1 MIFKY
6 PYTDLYN
13 LNLDWVIQAIKEVQ
27 QTITDLGTVVNTFN
41 GESGDVTL
49 DAAGI
54 ASIVGGIVNSFNGRS
69 GAVELT
75 EADVNATLIDIVW
88 TSDPGE
94 VIGDLTQTALNELF
108 AAGRRVLI
116 FNNALGEPDR
126 IYFLTRVNDV
136 PTPQQY
142 IPTGAIAGVASVNGQ
157 TGAVTVRGDTIPVSG
172 TDPTTVEDALA
183 AKEDVL
189 TFDSTPT
196 SGSSNPV
203 TSAGIEAADGAIRT
217 SLATL
222 SGTVSG
228 INNRLEAAEQAIT
241 YAEQD
246 ITDLGPYNGLD
257 SDSTTAALAA
267 AQGKALSQQKADL
280 PVVVTVTV
288 DGNGP
293 SMSAADQA
301 KLTSDMIMC
310 WWYNPDKAT
319 KLNSS
324 LNMIPGDGSISWG
337 TNAATASSSTTF
349 TIAFIH
355 SANGGGIASVI
366 KHDSPTAVN
375 ITTIEDCFIV
385 RNSLMVYPNGLVF
398 GSCTLRCDKSLLQP
412 NVWKHVATI
421 SPAPTTRIELAIFNG
436 QNGDY
441 AGFAEI
447 NTLGELTIYTK
458 VSATTIAPGFSVI
471 YYTQQ

>member
-126 IYFLTRVNDV
+126 IYFLTLVNDV

-142 IPTGAIAGVASVNGQ
+142 TPTGAIAGVASVNGQ

-228 INNRLEAAEQAIT
+228 INNRLEAAEQ
-241 YAEQD
+241 D

-267 AQGKALSQQKADL
+267 AQGKALSQQI
-280 PVVVTVTV
+280 
-288 DGNGP
+288 GNLQTGLAYVENGDNA
-293 SMSAADQA
+293 SRAYHYKELILWKGLLYQVISTTGITSGSAF
-301 KLTSDMIMC
+301 TSNNVALANN
-310 WWYNPDKAT
+310 YGGGLNPDITTATGIIYEGTESGANIQRYGKLCIINFVGTRQVHTSEQQLFTIPAGFRPANEVIFVAT
-319 KLNSS
+319 KN
-324 LNMIPGDGSISWG
+324 
-337 TNAATASSSTTF
+337 NA
-349 TIAFIH
+349 
-355 SANGGGIASVI
+355 
-366 KHDSPTAVN
+366 
-375 ITTIEDCFIV
+375 
-385 RNSLMVYPNGLVF
+385 LMQVKIFPNGVCQIWLNP
-398 GSCTLRCDKSLLQP
+398 STL
-412 NVWKHVATI
+412 ATSAKI
-421 SPAPTTRIELAIFNG
+421 YFDGA
-436 QNGDY
+436 Y
-441 AGFAEI
+441 FAE
-447 NTLGELTIYTK
+447 
-458 VSATTIAPGFSVI
+458 
-471 YYTQQ
+471 

>member
-126 IYFLTRVNDV
+126 IYFLTLVNDV

-217 SLATL
+217 SLETL

-228 INNRLEAAEQAIT
+228 INNRLEA
-241 YAEQD
+241 AEQD

-267 AQGKALSQQKADL
+267 AQGKALSQQIENLGPYNGLDSTSTTEALAASQGKILSDLLNIDFYSESGDIRTYAMTKYSNRLKAFYCTSSADGK
-280 PVVVTVTV
+280 PVNE
-288 DGNGP
+288 GGFAISLCRNSYQWGRLLFFP
-293 SMSAADQA
+293 STSANVFY
-301 KLTSDMIMC
+301 TCI
-310 WWYNPDKAT
+310 YNPT
-319 KLNSS
+319 
-324 LNMIPGDGSISWG
+324 PQTWGSWL
-337 TNAATASSSTTF
+337 
-349 TIAFIH
+349 
-355 SANGGGIASVI
+355 SVQL
-366 KHDSPTAVN
+366 S
-375 ITTIEDCFIV
+375 
-385 RNSLMVYPNGLVF
+385 
-398 GSCTLRCDKSLLQP
+398 
-412 NVWKHVATI
+412 
-421 SPAPTTRIELAIFNG
+421 
-436 QNGDY
+436 
-441 AGFAEI
+441 
-447 NTLGELTIYTK
+447 
-458 VSATTIAPGFSVI
+458 
-471 YYTQQ
+471 

>member
-41 GESGDVTL
+41 GRSGDVTL

-126 IYFLTRVNDV
+126 IYFLTLVNDV

-241 YAEQD
+241 
-246 ITDLGPYNGLD
+246 DLGPYNGLD

-267 AQGKALSQQKADL
+267 AQGKALSQQIVNLGGAIAYNETGDNASRSYTAGQYIIWKNSLYTVNSSGIGSGEAITGKVTAVTDGGLNAINNNFGVVAFVPTFNSAITDL
-280 PVVVTVTV
+280 SIRGTDCYYNKTSKTVHLDIVILSRSALIPVTGNTICTVPTEYAPTSERDLGLATVCQSNGTWEPYIESVTIRT
-288 DGNGP
+288 DGTIALGNFIYG
-293 SMSAADQA
+293 
-301 KLTSDMIMC
+301 
-310 WWYNPDKAT
+310 DKAT
-319 KLNSS
+319 
-324 LNMIPGDGSISWG
+324 
-337 TNAATASSSTTF
+337 
-349 TIAFIH
+349 
-355 SANGGGIASVI
+355 
-366 KHDSPTAVN
+366 
-375 ITTIEDCFIV
+375 
-385 RNSLMVYPNGLVF
+385 
-398 GSCTLRCDKSLLQP
+398 TLFALQ
-412 NVWKHVATI
+412 
-421 SPAPTTRIELAIFNG
+421 
-436 QNGDY
+436 
-441 AGFAEI
+441 AEYQI
-447 NTLGELTIYTK
+447 
-458 VSATTIAPGFSVI
+458 
-471 YYTQQ
+471 

>member
-126 IYFLTRVNDV
+126 IYFLTLVNDV

-142 IPTGAIAGVASVNGQ
+142 TPTGAIAGVASVNGQ

-267 AQGKALSQQKADL
+267 AQGKALSQQIDKKADI
-280 PVVVTVTV
+280 PVIVSVNV
-288 DGNGP
+288 DTAGA
-293 SMSAADQA
+293 SMSAADLA
-301 KLTSDMIMC
+301 KLTSDMIIC
-310 WWYNPDKAT
+310 WYTGDRT
-319 KLNSS
+319 KLTAD
-324 LNMIPGDGSISWG
+324 IDIAPGSGQQPTG
-337 TNAATASSSTTF
+337 TASSLTTF

-355 SANGGGIASVI
+355 SANTTAINSVI
-366 KHDSPTAVN
+366 PAPIQRYIAIRD
-375 ITTIEDCFIV
+375 ITLPAGATDYYTFPLDIGTDKTVTSIVPVYEDALLYISV
-385 RNSLMVYPNGLVF
+385 QAWA
-398 GSCTLRCDKSLLQP
+398 LQP
-412 NVWKHVATI
+412 LNASIKALINNRSANSITQRVTFHVFYKQ
-421 SPAPTTRIELAIFNG
+421 E
-436 QNGDY
+436 
-441 AGFAEI
+441 
-447 NTLGELTIYTK
+447 
-458 VSATTIAPGFSVI
+458 V
-471 YYTQQ
+471 